1 MKKIITQNQTVMN
14 KYTREELLE
23 QLPVGI
29 RETKELYPNPKVVLG
44 QLMIYDGLEKK
55 DKDGY
60 FFRSNLD
67 LKDDCSIKEE
77 KTVIAAVRKLASMGF
92 INTVR
97 GSRKGASLYRIN
109 KKTIDDY
116 CKSQVGDYC
125 KKEIED
131 YSNNYSKQIAEMT
144 SRIKELENTV
154 KMLVDKITVIEGKDY
169 STDKEIDIDKDIEK
183 IIYNILNNNI
193 SKNTLIE
200 KLNII
205 LEESKK
211 DKELEKEDTNGGK
224 ELEAEESEKE
234 LDRYQPVETESQAS
248 SPTEELSQASSSDV
262 STVAEPLEEET
273 YIPTEDE
280 QYQLWLEAMTPYLNE
295 IEESVT
301 LGQMKDI
308 RARLSQYAA
317 DFLDSHE
324 NTSQTVLDRIDKLV
338 ISTYNTKLNYLKNP
352 SPNPIELFQYQSR
365 QLN

>member
-1 MKKIITQNQTVMN
+1 MLIAI
-14 KYTREELLE
+14 
-23 QLPVGI
+23 
-29 RETKELYPNPKVVLG
+29 PKDQPKPAKSKV
-44 QLMIYDGLEKK
+44 QDGLNTNSPFLIP
-55 DKDGY
+55 DGQNVQAPLFQY
-60 FFRSNLD
+60 
-67 LKDDCSIKEE
+67 K
-77 KTVIAAVRKLASMGF
+77 V
-92 INTVR
+92 
-97 GSRKGASLYRIN
+97 
-109 KKTIDDY
+109 
-116 CKSQVGDYC
+116 
-125 KKEIED
+125 
-131 YSNNYSKQIAEMT
+131 QIPVNDE
-144 SRIKELENTV
+144 
-154 KMLVDKITVIEGKDY
+154 
-169 STDKEIDIDKDIEK
+169 
-183 IIYNILNNNI
+183 
-193 SKNTLIE
+193 TLIE
-200 KLNII
+200 KLNNI

-224 ELEAEESEKE
+224 ELEAEESDKE

-324 NTSQTVLDRIDKLV
+324 NTSQTVLDSIDKLV